1 MITACVDN
9 LQPLTESYHQSA
21 VLTDIVPV
29 GLVLVL
35 SSLGLGTLGLSGAL
49 IPLFFFCLFALPYL
63 YVCYI
68 AIISWFNLHTGN
80 LLDSIQ

>member
-9 LQPLTESYHQSA
+9 LQPLTASYHQNA

-29 GLVLVL
+29 GRVLVL

-49 IPLFFFCLFALPYL
+49 ILLFFLSIC
-63 YVCYI
+63 VCV
-68 AIISWFNLHTGN
+68 LHCYH
-80 LLDSIQ
+80 

>member
-9 LQPLTESYHQSA
+9 LQPLTASYHQSA

-49 IPLFFFCLFALPYL
+49 IPLFFFFCLIAS
-63 YVCYI
+63 VRYI
-68 AIISWFNLHTGN
+68 AIISWFNLHTRN

>member
-9 LQPLTESYHQSA
+9 LQPLTASYHQSA

-29 GLVLVL
+29 GLVLAL

-49 IPLFFFCLFALPYL
+49 IPVFLGFFVYL
-63 YVCYI
+63 RYPTYLC
-68 AIISWFNLHTGN
+68 ATLLSLGN

>member
-9 LQPLTESYHQSA
+9 LQPLTASYHQSA

-29 GLVLVL
+29 GRVLVL

-49 IPLFFFCLFALPYL
+49 IPLFFFCLFAS
-63 YVCYI
+63 VCYI
-68 AIISWFNLHTGN
+68 AIISWFNLHTRN